1 MISRNSYIGALL
13 VGVLLLASCGI
24 YSLSGA
30 AIEGKTIQIHFIEN
44 NARIVAPSLSP
55 TLTEKL
61 RQRIVSQ
68 TSLTQVNSDKADYDL
83 SGQISS
89 YEVTVAALTGTETS
103 AKNRLSV
110 TISIVFQNKINE
122 KQSFTQSFTRFK
134 DFSAEQNIQTVES
147 SLIEDIAV
155 NLADD
160 VFNRA
165 FVNW

>member
-1 MISRNSYIGALL
+1 MILRSNWIFGCLMLTIL
-13 VGVLLLASCGI
+13 VGSCGV
-24 YSLSGA
+24 YSFTGA
-30 AIEGKTIQIHFIEN
+30 AIEGKTIQIEFIEN
-44 NARIVAPSLSP
+44 NARIIAPALSP

-68 TSLTQVNSDKADYDL
+68 TSLTQVNSDKADYNL
-83 SGQISS
+83 SGQITS
-89 YEVTVAALTGTETS
+89 YEVTVASLAGTETS
-103 AKNRLSV
+103 SKNRLSV
-110 TISIVFQNKINE
+110 TISIIFQNKLNE

-134 DFSAEQNIQTVES
+134 DFSADQSIQSIES
-147 SLIEDIAV
+147 GLIEDISV